1 MPSVPL
7 RIRSGIHTGSVVA
20 GVVGHTMPRY
30 SIFGDTVNTASR
42 MESTSRAQRIQIS
55 SSTYKKIAPLAIYD
69 LQRRGK
75 IKVNYMN
82 FKF

>member
-1 MPSVPL
+1 M
-7 RIRSGIHTGSVVA
+7 A

-42 MESTSRAQRIQIS
+42 MESTGRAQRIQVS
-55 SSTYKKIAPLAIYD
+55 SSTFKKIAPLNIYE

-75 IKVNYMN
+75 FLKSDYLKEKN
-82 FKF
+82 FFKN